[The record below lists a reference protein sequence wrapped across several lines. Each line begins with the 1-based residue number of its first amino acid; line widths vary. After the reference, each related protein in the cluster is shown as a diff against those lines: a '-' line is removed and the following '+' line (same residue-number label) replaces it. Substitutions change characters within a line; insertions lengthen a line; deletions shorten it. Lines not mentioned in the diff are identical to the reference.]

1 MVRDRYCSGPGQSTN
16 LTHWYVFL
24 VLHKVNLSLFN
35 VVISGGVSG
44 NGSSYDKDKDLK
56 SEPAQKKAKKVQD
69 QARIM
74 ATVVGSA
81 LKAAGLGAASEAKD
95 EKLVEAEK
103 LVKEKEAFL
112 LDEQAK
118 ASKEQAKAT
127 QAGSFKQ
134 FVECNAVPQELKD
147 QATSAWAALLGLV
160 PAPGRPAP

>member
-103 LVKEKEAFL
+103 LVKEKGALALE
-112 LDEQAK
+112 EQAK
-118 ASKEQAKAT
+118 ASET
-127 QAGSFKQ
+127 GSYKQ

-147 QATSAWAALLGLV
+147 HSTSALAALLGLV

>member
-103 LVKEKEAFL
+103 LVKEKEAL
-112 LDEQAK
+112 VLEEQAK
-118 ASKEQAKAT
+118 ASK
-127 QAGSFKQ
+127 AGSYKQ